1 MLVYFVTDEPTKLP
15 AIRAMLEP
23 QHAVVPWVL
32 DGDGTG
38 IRSHGVLMVDID
50 LRQMARVDQVRFV
63 MQELAG
69 IPEKLFVVHNLS
81 RSMVA
86 QAYALGATAVIS
98 RPKEAILKVAQIEE
112 AETAEEDNAADPAVE
127 MDEGVAAFASMFS
140 NVRRG
145 RPLKLVDAKRATSKI
160 ITRVGQDGLSTWL
173 DEVRRYHEGTFQH
186 CLLVTG
192 VAVAFGLDVGFSGGD
207 VSRLGMAATLHD
219 IGKARIP
226 LSILDK
232 PGRLDPE
239 EEEIIRRHPA
249 IGYDLLK
256 GVSGIS
262 PEILDGVRHH
272 HEYLDGSGYPDGL
285 SGSQISDLVRLLTIS
300 DIFAALV
307 EVQAIPAANGPAGR
321 LPDPLRHGG
330 QAGGAADQGVP
341 QGRACVVNERRPDD
355 PRGMRRLRNGEWQ
368 MQIDAET
375 LQRLQKVRRQGET
388 ISDCIV
394 RIIVTEHRRGVR

>member
-15 AIRAMLEP
+15 AVRAMLEP
-23 QHAVVPWVL
+23 QHAVLPWVL
-32 DGDGTG
+32 GGDGTG

-50 LRQMARVDQVRFV
+50 LRQMARVDQLKFV
-63 MQELAG
+63 LKDLTD
-69 IPEKLFVVHNLS
+69 IPEKLFVVHNLA

-86 QAYALGATAVIS
+86 QAYALGATSVIS
-98 RPKEAILKVAQIEE
+98 RPKEAVLKVAEIEH
-112 AETAEEDNAADPAVE
+112 AETAAEDDAADPALA
-127 MDEGVAAFASMFS
+127 MDEGVAAFASIFS

-145 RPLKLVDAKRATSKI
+145 KPMKLADAQRATSKI

-173 DEVRRYHEGTFQH
+173 DEVRRYHQGTFQH

-192 VAVAFGLDVGFSGGD
+192 IAVAFGLDVGFSGGD

-256 GVSGIS
+256 GLRGIN

-307 EVQAIPAANGPAGR
+307 EARPYKAPM
-321 LPDPLRHGG
+321 P
-330 QAGGAADQGVP
+330 
-341 QGRACVVNERRPDD
+341 RPDAYQILC
-355 PRGMRRLRNGEWQ
+355 GMEGKLEGALLRAFRNV
-368 MQIDAET
+368 A
-375 LQRLQKVRRQGET
+375 LAA
-388 ISDCIV
+388 
-394 RIIVTEHRRGVR
+394 

>member
-15 AIRAMLEP
+15 AVRAMLEP
-23 QHAVVPWVL
+23 QHAVLPWVL
-32 DGDGTG
+32 GGDGTG

-50 LRQMARVDQVRFV
+50 LRQMARVDQLKFV
-63 MQELAG
+63 LKDLSE

-98 RPKEAILKVAQIEE
+98 RPKEAILKVAEIEQ
-112 AETAEEDNAADPAVE
+112 AEKAAEDDTAEPRVE
-127 MDEGVAAFASMFS
+127 LDGGVAAFASMFS
-140 NVRRG
+140 NVRDG
-145 RPLKLVDAKRATSKI
+145 RPLKLVDAQQATSKI

-192 VAVAFGLDVGFSGGD
+192 IAVAFGLDVGFSGGD

-226 LSILDK
+226 LAILDK

-239 EEEIIRRHPA
+239 EEEIIKRHPA

-256 GVSGIS
+256 GVRGVSA
-262 PEILDGVRHH
+262 EILDGVRHH

-307 EVQAIPAANGPAGR
+307 EARPYKPPMPRQDAYQILCGMEGK
-321 LPDPLRHGG
+321 LE
-330 QAGGAADQGVP
+330 GALV
-341 QGRACVVNERRPDD
+341 RAFR
-355 PRGMRRLRNGEWQ
+355 
-368 MQIDAET
+368 
-375 LQRLQKVRRQGET
+375 KVALAP
-388 ISDCIV
+388 
-394 RIIVTEHRRGVR
+394 

>member
-23 QHAVVPWVL
+23 QHAVVPWL
-32 DGDGTG
+32 LGGDGTRL
-38 IRSHGVLMVDID
+38 RSHGVLMVDID
-50 LRQMARVDQVRFV
+50 LRQMPRVDQLRFIL
-63 MQELAG
+63 QELAR
-69 IPEKLFVVHNLS
+69 IPEKLFVIHNLS

-86 QAYALGATAVIS
+86 QAYALGATSVIS

-112 AETAEEDNAADPAVE
+112 AEVAAEDDAANPALV
-127 MDEGVAAFASMFS
+127 MDEGAAAFASMFS

-145 RPLKLVDAKRATSKI
+145 KPLRPAEAQRATSKI
-160 ITRVGQDGLSTWL
+160 ISRVGQDGLSSWL

-192 VAVAFGLDVGFSGGD
+192 VAVAFGLDIGFSGGD

-232 PGRLDPE
+232 PGRLDPD

-307 EVQAIPAANGPAGR
+307 ESRPYRPPMSRQDAYQILSGMEGR
-321 LPDPLRHGG
+321 LE
-330 QAGGAADQGVP
+330 GALV
-341 QGRACVVNERRPDD
+341 RAF
-355 PRGMRRLRNGEWQ
+355 RN
-368 MQIDAET
+368 IA
-375 LQRLQKVRRQGET
+375 LAP
-388 ISDCIV
+388 
-394 RIIVTEHRRGVR
+394 

>member
-63 MQELAG
+63 MQELSG
-69 IPEKLFVVHNLS
+69 VPEKLFVVHNLS

-98 RPKEAILKVAQIEE
+98 RPKEAVLKVAQIEE
-112 AETAEEDNAADPAVE
+112 AEAAEENNAADPTPE

-145 RPLKLVDAKRATSKI
+145 RPLKLVDAKHATSKI

-192 VAVAFGLDVGFSGGD
+192 VAVAFGLDVGFSGED
-207 VSRLGMAATLHD
+207 ISRLGMAATLHD

-285 SGSQISDLVRLLTIS
+285 AGSQISDLVRLLTIS

-307 EVQAIPAANGPAGR
+307 ESRPYRQPLARQDAYQILCGMEGKLEGALVKAFRKVALAA
-321 LPDPLRHGG
+321 
-330 QAGGAADQGVP
+330 
-341 QGRACVVNERRPDD
+341 
-355 PRGMRRLRNGEWQ
+355 
-368 MQIDAET
+368 
-375 LQRLQKVRRQGET
+375 
-388 ISDCIV
+388 
-394 RIIVTEHRRGVR
+394 

>member
-1 MLVYFVTDEPTKLP
+1 MLVYFVTDEPSKLP

-23 QHAVVPWVL
+23 QHAVVPWL
-32 DGDGTG
+32 LGGDGTR

-50 LRQMARVDQVRFV
+50 LRQMPRVDQLRFIL
-63 MQELAG
+63 QELQP

-86 QAYALGATAVIS
+86 QAYALGATAIIS
-98 RPKEAILKVAQIEE
+98 RPKEAVLKVAEIEAEE
-112 AETAEEDNAADPAVE
+112 AAEEQEAAADSAAG

-140 NVRRG
+140 NVRHG
-145 RPLKLVDAKRATSKI
+145 KALKPIDAQRATSRI
-160 ITRVGQDGLSTWL
+160 INRVGKDGLSTWL

-232 PGRLDPE
+232 PGQLEPE
-239 EEEIIRRHPA
+239 EEEIIRRHPV

-256 GVSGIS
+256 GVSGINA
-262 PEILDGVRHH
+262 EILDGVRHH

-300 DIFAALV
+300 DIFAALI
-307 EVQAIPAANGPAGR
+307 EARAYKAPMSREDAYRILCGMEGK
-321 LPDPLRHGG
+321 LE
-330 QAGGAADQGVP
+330 GALVKAF
-341 QGRACVVNERRPDD
+341 
-355 PRGMRRLRNGEWQ
+355 RNVALGS
-368 MQIDAET
+368 
-375 LQRLQKVRRQGET
+375 K
-388 ISDCIV
+388 
-394 RIIVTEHRRGVR
+394 

>member
-15 AIRAMLEP
+15 AVRAMLEP
-23 QHAVVPWVL
+23 QHAVLPWVL
-32 DGDGTG
+32 GGDGTG

-50 LRQMARVDQVRFV
+50 LRQGARVDQLKFV
-63 MQELAG
+63 LQDLAE

-98 RPKEAILKVAQIEE
+98 RPKEAILKVAEIEQ
-112 AETAEEDNAADPAVE
+112 AESAAEDKGAEPPPA
-127 MDEGVAAFASMFS
+127 DEGVAAFASMFS
-140 NVRRG
+140 NVRSG
-145 RPLKLVDAKRATSKI
+145 KPLKLADAQRATSKI

-192 VAVAFGLDVGFSGGD
+192 IAVGFGLDVGFSGGD

-226 LSILDK
+226 LAILDK

-239 EEEIIRRHPA
+239 EEEIIKRHPV

-256 GVSGIS
+256 GVRGIS

-307 EVQAIPAANGPAGR
+307 EARPYKAPMPREDAYQILCGMEGR
-321 LPDPLRHGG
+321 LE
-330 QAGGAADQGVP
+330 GALV
-341 QGRACVVNERRPDD
+341 RAFRKVA
-355 PRGMRRLRNGEWQ
+355 L
-368 MQIDAET
+368 ET
-375 LQRLQKVRRQGET
+375 
-388 ISDCIV
+388 
-394 RIIVTEHRRGVR
+394 

>member
-23 QHAVVPWVL
+23 QHAVLPWVL
-32 DGDGTG
+32 DGDGTR

-50 LRQMARVDQVRFV
+50 LRQMPRVDQLKSVLD
-63 MQELAG
+63 ELES

-81 RSMVA
+81 RSMVS

-98 RPKEAILKVAQIEE
+98 RAKEAVLKVAQIEH
-112 AETAEEDNAADPAVE
+112 AETAAEDDAADPALE
-127 MDEGVAAFASMFS
+127 MDEGVAAFASIFS
-140 NVRRG
+140 NARRG
-145 RPLKLVDAKRATSKI
+145 KPMKLADAQRATSKI

-173 DEVRRYHEGTFQH
+173 DEVRRYHQGTFQH

-192 VAVAFGLDVGFSGGD
+192 VAVAFGLDVGFSGGN

-256 GVSGIS
+256 GVGGIN

-307 EVQAIPAANGPAGR
+307 ESRPYKAPMP
-321 LPDPLRHGG
+321 
-330 QAGGAADQGVP
+330 
-341 QGRACVVNERRPDD
+341 RPDAYQILC
-355 PRGMRRLRNGEWQ
+355 GMEGKLEGALLRAFRNV
-368 MQIDAET
+368 A
-375 LQRLQKVRRQGET
+375 LAA
-388 ISDCIV
+388 
-394 RIIVTEHRRGVR
+394 

>member
-1 MLVYFVTDEPTKLP
+1 
-15 AIRAMLEP
+15 
-23 QHAVVPWVL
+23 
-32 DGDGTG
+32 
-38 IRSHGVLMVDID
+38 
-50 LRQMARVDQVRFV
+50 
-63 MQELAG
+63 
-69 IPEKLFVVHNLS
+69 
-81 RSMVA
+81 
-86 QAYALGATAVIS
+86 
-98 RPKEAILKVAQIEE
+98 
-112 AETAEEDNAADPAVE
+112 

-140 NVRRG
+140 DVRRG

-160 ITRVGQDGLSTWL
+160 ITRVGQDGLTSWL

-285 SGSQISDLVRLLTIS
+285 AGSQISDLVRLLTIS

-307 EVQAIPAANGPAGR
+307 ESQALPAANGPAGR

-330 QAGGAADQGVP
+330 QAGGGAGQGVP
-341 QGRACVVNERRPDD
+341 QWRSRRDERMP
-355 PRGMRRLRNGEWQ
+355 
-368 MQIDAET
+368 IHAE
-375 LQRLQKVRRQGET
+375 
-388 ISDCIV
+388 
-394 RIIVTEHRRGVR
+394 